1 MLFRS
6 EAKYST
12 RKAEFS
18 ESCAEDATVGE
29 GPIAV
34 ETLIPDYRRDLE
46 IRRYPLY
53 IYVLVPLAAVVLQAW
68 LPRLLGRFAYMDLPL
83 LVTVYFALNRRSPIH
98 GTLLGAVLGLAQD
111 GLTQGAVGIH
121 GIANTVCGFL
131 AASVGIRIVVENN
144 LIRMVM
150 NFALTLLSSAI
161 VVFVIRVLLGLVWH
175 SNWLDE
181 LLRAAGNGLIGL
193 VLFPALDRTQ
203 IRD

>member
-1 MLFRS
+1 M
-6 EAKYST
+6 
-12 RKAEFS
+12 
-18 ESCAEDATVGE
+18 
-29 GPIAV
+29 

-161 VVFVIRVLLGLVWH
+161 VVFVIRVLLGLAWH

-193 VLFPALDRTQ
+193 VLFPLLDRTQ
-203 IRD
+203 IQD

>member
-1 MLFRS
+1 M
-6 EAKYST
+6 
-12 RKAEFS
+12 
-18 ESCAEDATVGE
+18 
-29 GPIAV
+29 

-53 IYVLVPLAAVVLQAW
+53 VYVLVPLAAVVLQAW

-150 NFALTLLSSAI
+150 NFALTLLSSA
-161 VVFVIRVLLGLVWH
+161 VMLFVIRVLLGLAWH

-193 VLFPALDRTQ
+193 VLFPLLDRTQ
-203 IRD
+203 IQD

>member
-1 MLFRS
+1 M
-6 EAKYST
+6 
-12 RKAEFS
+12 
-18 ESCAEDATVGE
+18 
-29 GPIAV
+29 

-111 GLTQGAVGIH
+111 GLTQGAIGIH

-131 AASVGIRIVVENN
+131 AASVGIRDRKSVV
-144 LIRMVM
+144 
-150 NFALTLLSSAI
+150 
-161 VVFVIRVLLGLVWH
+161 
-175 SNWLDE
+175 
-181 LLRAAGNGLIGL
+181 
-193 VLFPALDRTQ
+193 
-203 IRD
+203 

>member
-1 MLFRS
+1 
-6 EAKYST
+6 
-12 RKAEFS
+12 
-18 ESCAEDATVGE
+18 
-29 GPIAV
+29 V

-83 LVTVYFALNRRSPIH
+83 LVTIYFALNRRSPIH
-98 GTLLGAVLGLAQD
+98 GTLLGALLGLAQD

-161 VVFVIRVLLGLVWH
+161 MVFVIRILLGLAWH

-181 LLRAAGNGLIGL
+181 ALRAAGNGVIGL

>member
-1 MLFRS
+1 
-6 EAKYST
+6 
-12 RKAEFS
+12 
-18 ESCAEDATVGE
+18 
-29 GPIAV
+29 V

-53 IYVLVPLAAVVLQAW
+53 IYVLAPLAAVVLQAW

-83 LVTVYFALNRRSPIH
+83 LVTIYFALNRRSPIH
-98 GTLLGAVLGLAQD
+98 GTLLGALLGLAQD

-150 NFALTLLSSAI
+150 NFALTLLSSA
-161 VVFVIRVLLGLVWH
+161 VMLFVIRALLGLAWH